1 MCARLLPSR
10 RHRNLYADVLL
21 ADVQFVG
28 ALRTGIDVLA
38 DAWAVLVEE
47 GRLVLEVG
55 VRLFHHLLAQHT
67 VVLGSL
73 RANDV
78 LFLLLCSPDAAHGHL
93 RDASAISPPVLEVGV
108 VCMAA

>member
-1 MCARLLPSR
+1 MRDFFRVAAIEI
-10 RHRNLYADVLL
+10 YADVLL

-78 LFLLLCSPDAAHGHL
+78 LLLLLCSPNAAHRHL
-93 RDASAISPPVLEVGV
+93 RDTSAVSPPVLEVGV